1 MKHIS
6 NRPDAILTFFVKDHH
21 CHPISDPELK
31 RIASSCNQKG
41 SVNLFQH
48 MSELKWT
55 RLHDKFIQYDD
66 LNDQTEN
73 HIIVCPPEI
82 KIHTAVC
89 DYMLKSKYYVEYLH
103 FNNNGQLDGFLDHKK
118 QYVC

>member
-41 SVNLFQH
+41 SVNLFHH
-48 MSELKWT
+48 MSELKWK
-55 RLHDKFIQYDD
+55 RRHDKFIQYDD

-89 DYMLKSKYYVEYLH
+89 DYMLKSKY
-103 FNNNGQLDGFLDHKK
+103 
-118 QYVC
+118 C